1 VKNHYIIRGP
11 LFSRLES
18 NISVL
23 SHAVPILKKYNTN
36 VNYDAI
42 SQAER
47 AIDAEITVASLDR
60 ERFYML
66 ICVLLAFFSIHTTN
80 MNVSTIIPTHV
91 SHHHKSL
98 SEIQVSYI
106 IM

>member
-1 VKNHYIIRGP
+1 MIRGP
-11 LFSRLES
+11 LFSRLKS
-18 NISVL
+18 NISVR
-23 SHAVPILKKYNTN
+23 SHAVPIFKKYNSN

-42 SQAER
+42 SDAGER
-47 AIDAEITVASLDR
+47 AVDAEITVGSLDR

-98 SEIQVSYI
+98 TELQVSYI